1 MGNLSH
7 IEKQKVEREL
17 HMGGGGVLNFTNR
30 TFAEFFRE
38 VVGVEIYDSRYDRA
52 SGSKAN
58 RMRAFWDVATTNQ
71 LRSCFSGLI
80 EAWSL
85 HTDTPIPASAQT
97 IFQEILQRL
106 GGNPTKPNPQQTE
119 NVTTQISDVV
129 SRKLF
134 SQLIEVSNFQP
145 QQRGYAFERF
155 LKDLFGAYGLSA
167 RASFRLVG
175 EQIDGSFVMHNET
188 YLLEAKW
195 QNSPIGAAELHT
207 FEGKLGEKAKWSRG
221 LFISI
226 SGFSNDGLT
235 AFGRGKSVICVDGCD
250 LSEVLNRKQSV
261 VEVLYA
267 KVRRAAETGNPFTRV
282 RDLGL

>member
-1 MGNLSH
+1 M
-7 IEKQKVEREL
+7 EREL
-17 HMGGGGVLNFTNR
+17 GMGGGGVLNFSNR

-38 VVGVEIYDSRYDRA
+38 VVGVQIYDSRYDRA

-58 RMRAFWDVATTNQ
+58 RMRAFWDVATTDQ
-71 LRSCFSGLI
+71 LRLCFTGLI

-85 HTDTPIPASAQT
+85 HSDTPMPASAQA
-97 IFQEILQRL
+97 IFQEILRRL
-106 GGNPTKPNPQQTE
+106 GGNPTKVSSPKNE
-119 NVTTQISDVV
+119 KEATQISDVV
-129 SRKLF
+129 SKELF
-134 SQLIEVSNFQP
+134 SKLIEVSNLHP

-155 LKDLFGAYGLSA
+155 LKDLFDAYGLSA

-195 QNSPIGAAELHT
+195 QNSPIGAGELHT

-221 LFISI
+221 LFLSI
-226 SGFSNDGLT
+226 SGFSDDGLV

-250 LSEVLNRKQSV
+250 LSEVLNRRLSV
-261 VEVLYA
+261 VDVLSA

>member
-1 MGNLSH
+1 
-7 IEKQKVEREL
+7 
-17 HMGGGGVLNFTNR
+17 MGGGLVLNFSNR
-30 TFAEFFRE
+30 TFEEFFRE
-38 VVGVEIYDSRYDRA
+38 VVGVQIYDSRYDRG

-58 RMRAFWDVATTNQ
+58 RMRAFWDVATADQ
-71 LRSCFSGLI
+71 LRLCFTGLI

-85 HTDTPIPASAQT
+85 HSDTPMPASAQV

-106 GGNPTKPNPQQTE
+106 GGNPTKTRPQQSE
-119 NVTTQISDVV
+119 KVSTQITEVV
-129 SRKLF
+129 SKKLF
-134 SQLIEVSNFQP
+134 SQLIEVSHLQP

-155 LKDLFGAYGLSA
+155 LKDLFDAYGLSG

-195 QNSPIGAAELHT
+195 QNSPIGAGELHT

-221 LFISI
+221 LFVSI
-226 SGFSNDGLT
+226 SGFSDDGLQ

-250 LSEVLNRKQSV
+250 LSEMLNHRLSV
-261 VEVLYA
+261 VDVLSA